1 MTLNE
6 IKASE
11 AIMLKPA
18 DVADVL
24 GCDPHSIRVQAR
36 EYPEFLGFPVIV
48 IGNKTLIPRKGFLNF
63 IGEGDDARGNEQC

>member
-11 AIMLKPA
+11 AVMLKPA

-24 GCDPHSIRVQAR
+24 GCDPHSIRVQAH
-36 EYPEFLGFPVIV
+36 EYPESLGFNVILL
-48 IGNKTLIPRKGFLNF
+48 GNRTLIPRKAFLRF
-63 IGEGDDARGNEQC
+63 LGEEVEE

>member
-24 GCDPHSIRVQAR
+24 GCDPHSIRVQAH
-36 EYPEFLGFPVIV
+36 EYPESLGFPVVV
-48 IGNKTLIPRKGFLNF
+48 IGNRTLIPRKAFLKF
-63 IGEGDDARGNEQC
+63 LGEEETT

>member
-24 GCDPHSIRVQAR
+24 GCDPHSIRVQAH
-36 EYPEFLGFPVIV
+36 EYPESLGFNVILL
-48 IGNKTLIPRKGFLNF
+48 GNRTLIPRKAFLKF
-63 IGEGDDARGNEQC
+63 LGEEVAES

>member
-1 MTLNE
+1 MTLSE

-24 GCDPHSIRVQAR
+24 GCDPHSIRVQAH
-36 EYPEFLGFPVIV
+36 EYPESLGFNVILL
-48 IGNKTLIPRKGFLNF
+48 GNRTLIPRKAFLKF
-63 IGEGDDARGNEQC
+63 LGEEVPES

>member
-24 GCDPHSIRVQAR
+24 GCDPHSIRIQAR
-36 EYPEFLGFPVIV
+36 EYPESLGFNVILV
-48 IGNKTLIPRKGFLNF
+48 GNRTLIPRKAFLKF
-63 IGEGDDARGNEQC
+63 MGEEVPE

>member
-24 GCDPHSIRVQAR
+24 GCDPHSIRVQAH
-36 EYPEFLGFPVIV
+36 EYPDSLGFNVILL
-48 IGNKTLIPRKGFLNF
+48 GNRTLIPRKAFLKF
-63 IGEGDDARGNEQC
+63 LGEEAEG